1 MSNLVDCR
9 GLSCPEPVMLS
20 RQALQ
25 SASGDNVIVIVSNA
39 VARNNVIRSAKS
51 MGWQVSV
58 TDEGE
63 DFRLTL
69 SK

>member
-39 VARNNVIRSAKS
+39 VARDNVTRSSKS

-58 TDEGE
+58 TEEGE